1 MPCPPADGPSEA
13 AAADGVAAGACRV
26 GGGAGQVWV
35 QPDGDRSAEAAGRR
49 AARALH
55 ARRALPAAA
64 KAEYETRAAAEKAA
78 VTKEAQAVAKRA
90 VAGEG
95 GYAKLRKEIAEFA
108 RKQPEAFVQ
117 LHERLVAD
125 ENAVKARVLKQEEKA
140 KEKVKKEAEAAF
152 KARYPI
158 ADELLVDEPP
168 LETPL
173 PPAPDARYRLNLPLT
188 LQPLSAEL
196 ISLCD
201 FVHTFG
207 EALQI
212 SPISSTSSAP
222 PSSTAGRRRSSSA
235 SSAPSSARCS
245 STAPPS
251 TPTRRCRAPRT
262 RSRGPRRAV
271 GGAAGGGDGGRVG
284 VAGDRSLRAVGAWRR
299 RRRRRR
305 RRRAAR
311 SRRAS
316 CGCCHSI
323 RKWRS

>member
-1 MPCPPADGPSEA
+1 M
-13 AAADGVAAGACRV
+13 
-26 GGGAGQVWV
+26 
-35 QPDGDRSAEAAGRR
+35 
-49 AARALH
+49 
-55 ARRALPAAA
+55 
-64 KAEYETRAAAEKAA
+64 
-78 VTKEAQAVAKRA
+78 
-90 VAGEG
+90 
-95 GYAKLRKEIAEFA
+95 KLRKEIAEFA
-108 RKQPEAFVQ
+108 RGQPEAFVQ

-173 PPAPDARYRLNLPLT
+173 PPAPDARYRLNLPPT

-212 SPISSTSSAP
+212 SPISLDELRAALLHRGPSALLVGLFGALVRPLLVDGAALDADAALPRAAHTIPEDLGALSVAP
-222 PSSTAGRRRSSSA
+222 P
-235 SSAPSSARCS
+235 
-245 STAPPS
+245 
-251 TPTRRCRAPRT
+251 
-262 RSRGPRRAV
+262 
-271 GGAAGGGDGGRVG
+271 AAGM
-284 VAGDRSLRAVGAWRR
+284 AAESAWPEIVLCALWARR

-311 SRRAS
+311 SPTSER
-316 CGCCHSI
+316 GCCHSI